1 MKPLLQAKTLI
12 IVATLLAVTAFPVGA
27 QDQAA
32 AVTITQHNQAGAP
45 QQIKLQS
52 NISHNISLST
62 SSRENQSRVLVVP
75 MAKTTPEQLASLTE
89 DLDIMA
95 MVFDKKLK
103 DAGIDI
109 ERRSSLFAPYA
120 NRAGVLHLEGYGPI
134 FMLRV
139 NFPLAPPP
147 ETESTEGTDGPAG
160 DPLWQQMKY
169 QRNFGDAGWPSMVW
183 GRSDTKVVPYEAEKV
198 EKLKKTLIEAM
209 AHASN
214 IRNLGPEEK
223 LTITIQGAQ
232 PHLGKSDIARTEAVT
247 YRGNVLHRTW
257 AHGTWSPNVLTIRAA
272 KADIDGFAK
281 GKINSDK
288 FAEKVEVFTSYRSS
302 SDHGPMLSFT
312 SPQQYSY

>member
-12 IVATLLAVTAFPVGA
+12 IVATLLAVAGFPAGA
-27 QDQAA
+27 QE
-32 AVTITQHNQAGAP
+32 QAGAVAITQYNQADAP
-45 QQIKLQS
+45 QQTKLLGNVS
-52 NISHNISLST
+52 RNISVAT
-62 SSRENQSRVLVVP
+62 SFRESQSRIIVVP
-75 MAKTTPEQLASLTE
+75 TAKTTPEKLASLTE

-109 ERRSSLFAPYA
+109 ERRSSFFALDAHPT
-120 NRAGVLHLEGYGPI
+120 GVLHLEGYGPI

-139 NFPLAPPP
+139 NFPLAPPL
-147 ETESTEGTDGPAG
+147 ETESTEGTDDSAA
-160 DPLWQQMKY
+160 DPLWLEMKY
-169 QRNFGDAGWPSMVW
+169 QRNMGDAGWSNMVL
-183 GRSDTKVVPYEAEKV
+183 GHSDTKVVPYEADKV

-214 IRNLGPEEK
+214 IRDLGPQEK
-223 LTITIQGAQ
+223 LTITIQGTH
-232 PHLGKSDIARTEAVT
+232 PHFGERDVARTEAVT

-257 AHGTWSPNVLTIRAA
+257 AHVTWSPNVLTIRAA

-302 SDHGPMLSFT
+302 SDHGPLLSFT